1 MAVCNS
7 ISAGV
12 VVDCDKPLVPG
23 VETDILLAN
32 KQDVAGYTV
41 DVSNPLLVTA
51 ITMKSGKQFY
61 KFEGQNDSVEPLS
74 RLVQTRYNDFFEH
87 EARLKVFSN
96 DEDDKLTVEKLIK
109 GLVVALVKGK
119 DGRWELYGKDI
130 GLKAVEFER
139 NPNNQDTGGAYDILL
154 RTSPN
159 SAREPHL
166 PATFFDTDA
175 ATTELAIADLL
186 QPAT

>member
-7 ISAGV
+7 IAAGIAIN
-12 VVDCDKPLVPG
+12 CDSPLIPG

-32 KQDVAGYTV
+32 KSDIAGYTV
-41 DVSNPLLVTA
+41 DAANPLLVTG
-51 ITMKSGKQFY
+51 ITMKTGAQFY

-74 RLVQTRYNDFFEH
+74 RLVQTRYSDFFEH

-109 GLVVALVKGK
+109 GLVVALVKGN

-139 NPNNQDTGGAYDILL
+139 NPMNQDTGGAYDILL

-175 ATTELAIADLL
+175 ATTEASIEALL
-186 QPAT
+186 QPAA